1 MRILHEF
8 AYERPRTID
17 EALALLAKHGG
28 RLSPLAGGTDLVVNM
43 KMRGI
48 LQLTEGAGTPQARWP
63 AARRVP
69 AIQRPAVVM
78 SLADLPEL
86 GGIDAGADRVRIG
99 PLATMARIAACDDL
113 PAAVLA
119 VRDAAAIM
127 GSPLIRNLGTIGG
140 NLINARPA
148 ADTAVAL
155 LCLDAKLELAS
166 AGGRRRVDIAS
177 FFTGPGTSVRRPDE
191 LLVDVEAPCGPGE
204 GSAYL
209 RMGNRRQLEI
219 ALVGVAAWLRLD
231 PASGTVAE
239 ARIALGA
246 VAPTPVRA
254 GKAARLLVGQPP
266 EPEAFARAAR
276 EASAEVSPINDFRG
290 SAAYR
295 HELVK
300 TLVARALEAAAKRA
314 AGPGGAR

>member
-8 AYERPRTID
+8 SYERPRTID

-28 RLSPLAGGTDLVVNM
+28 SLSPLAGGTDLVVGM

-48 LQLTEGAGTPQARWP
+48 LQLTPDAGTPSARWP

-78 SLADLPEL
+78 SLAEL
-86 GGIDAGADRVRIG
+86 TGLRGIEIGADRVRFG
-99 PLATMARIAACDDL
+99 PLATMSEIAAREDL
-113 PAAVLA
+113 APAVMA

-140 NLINARPA
+140 NIVNARPA

-155 LCLDAKLELAS
+155 MCLDARLELAS
-166 AGGRRRVDIAS
+166 TGGRREVGIDS
-177 FFTGPGTSVRRPDE
+177 FFTGPGTSVRRADE
-191 LLVDVEAPCGPGE
+191 LLAAIEAPAGPGQ

-209 RMGNRRQLEI
+209 RLGNRRQLEI
-219 ALVGVAAWLRLD
+219 ALVGAAAWLRLD
-231 PASGTVAE
+231 PQTGDIAE
-239 ARIALGA
+239 ARISLGA

-254 GKAARLLVGQPP
+254 VAAAALLTGRKPNA
-266 EPEAFARAAR
+266 ESFALAAG
-276 EASAEVSPINDFRG
+276 EASAGVSPISDFRG

-300 TLVARALEAAAKRA
+300 TLVERALETAARRA
-314 AGPGGAR
+314 AGGGA